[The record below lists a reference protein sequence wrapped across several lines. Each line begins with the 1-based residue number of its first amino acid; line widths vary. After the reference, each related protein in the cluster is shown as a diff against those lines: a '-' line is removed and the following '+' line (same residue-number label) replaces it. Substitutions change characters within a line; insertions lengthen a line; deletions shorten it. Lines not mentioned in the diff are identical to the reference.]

1 MLLWLCLEPSIQE
14 FHLLFLYHRKQDPCR
29 VFHVTTLNHF
39 FALFTSLSNVRPFP
53 SLNSHQIFV
62 DCRESYR
69 SLRLEDC
76 ALFYLLT
83 MIYLL
88 HLSKSLRLAYWR
100 LCLGN
105 LGLFFILQVKWFTL
119 TPNSHNI
126 LEFKKKQL
134 LFHVSFP
141 IELQLCVPKTS
152 FLFLWLKQHNSWQCR
167 KQTSHFY
174 SSLLST

>member
-53 SLNSHQIFV
+53 SLNSRQIFV

-126 LEFKKKQL
+126 LEFKKKTITISCL
-134 LFHVSFP
+134 ISYSTATVCAKNIFLVFMT
-141 IELQLCVPKTS
+141 KTA
-152 FLFLWLKQHNSWQCR
+152 
-167 KQTSHFY
+167 
-174 SSLLST
+174 